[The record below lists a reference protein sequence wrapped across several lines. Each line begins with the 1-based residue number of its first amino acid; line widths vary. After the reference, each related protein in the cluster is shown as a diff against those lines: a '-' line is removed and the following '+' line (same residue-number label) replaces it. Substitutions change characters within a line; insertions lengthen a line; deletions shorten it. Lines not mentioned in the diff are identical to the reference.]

1 MINQQKNEDYSKL
14 KINIILLNIISCLK
28 KYYLEEFN
36 FNSHKLE
43 DILLQIYYEHDILMI
58 EDIIFNLD
66 KHKNIRKIE
75 SDGTY
80 IYNPPI
86 DIKTKQDLEKLL
98 SEKFLSNGSGLFL
111 EDIIESLPS
120 SAQVLK
126 DLESEDKI
134 IIIGGIKKRKSVF
147 SKQIYSKYKIP
158 NIEKIIKEEYY
169 E

>member
-1 MINQQKNEDYSKL
+1 
-14 KINIILLNIISCLK
+14 
-28 KYYLEEFN
+28 
-36 FNSHKLE
+36 
-43 DILLQIYYEHDILMI
+43 MI